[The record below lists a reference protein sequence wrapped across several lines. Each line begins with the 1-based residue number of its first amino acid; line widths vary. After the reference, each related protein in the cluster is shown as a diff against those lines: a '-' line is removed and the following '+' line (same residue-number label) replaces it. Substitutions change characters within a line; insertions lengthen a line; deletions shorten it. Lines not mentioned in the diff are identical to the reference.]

1 VDHYISA
8 ISEIYVKQS
17 RVDSLMSR
25 SFDIFFQTKDQ
36 YFYKHIENDQS
47 TIIELNEI
55 SNNIDFI

>member
-1 VDHYISA
+1 M
-8 ISEIYVKQS
+8 
-17 RVDSLMSR
+17 DSLMSR